1 MALVRK
7 TLKIPIILFW
17 GRFLWLPKELPEHKP
32 FGVVY
37 GKPIPTTQNAEP
49 SDEEVQALHALYVSE
64 LERVF
69 EQYKAQFGYDADEK
83 LVVT

>member
-17 GRFLWLPKELPEHKP
+17 GRFLWLPKKLPEDKH

-37 GKPIPTTQNAEP
+37 GKPIPTTQNTEP
-49 SDEEVQALHALYVSE
+49 SDEEVQALHTQYVSE
-64 LERVF
+64 LERLF
-69 EQYKAQFGYDADEK
+69 EQYKTRFGYDADET
-83 LVVT
+83 LVIT